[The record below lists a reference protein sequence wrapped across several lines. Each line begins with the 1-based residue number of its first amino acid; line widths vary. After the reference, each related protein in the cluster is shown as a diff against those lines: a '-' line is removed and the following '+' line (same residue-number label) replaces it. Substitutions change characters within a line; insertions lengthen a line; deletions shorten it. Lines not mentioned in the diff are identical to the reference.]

1 MLAISL
7 LATSCDCN
15 CNSESSHQTMVLRD
29 MLGDT
34 IVMIERIPSGDWS
47 CISRGIK
54 VGHEYYC
61 GNITM
66 VNDTNESKGVH
77 IPKRSKT
84 QTIILYSELGDTL
97 QILEHVEYS
106 DWELYDCGVVK
117 VGHNFYKGTVAI
129 IDEDCSAVVYKPTR
143 NNTQKI
149 IMYDPL
155 GDTINYIDSI
165 DWVDWHIKDAGGQL
179 IWNNTETFCGTFAI
193 IDK

>member
-97 QILEHVEYS
+97 QILEHVEYE
-106 DWELYDCGVVK
+106 DWVLFDCDVVK
-117 VGHNFYKGTVAI
+117 VGHNFYKGAIAI
-129 IDEDCSAVVYKPTR
+129 IDEDCSSVVYKPTR
-143 NNTQKI
+143 NTTQKI

-165 DWVDWHIKDAGGQL
+165 DWDDWHIKSAGGQL